1 MSPTELTLAAALLCV
16 VMPVGAQTTMEVS
29 EDMNEEI
36 KDAVNSQVTV
46 SEAIQRSLG
55 EIMKRVDSPEWKGE
69 QARLIEEIQDLT
81 GKRPAAGEED
91 SRESLVTRDRVIVFV
106 SSSMPLATLHNYAA
120 DLERVNGLMVF
131 RGMVGG
137 LKTVAPT
144 LELIA
149 NILRVKP
156 SCTGAKCVMRKTNVV
171 IDPILFRENAITRVP
186 AAVFVENMVL
196 QPYCERFTASDVPT
210 NARHVVYG
218 DLSLKGLLS
227 ELKRMSENSRVDAL
241 MRLL

>member
-1 MSPTELTLAAALLCV
+1 MCV
-16 VMPVGAQTTMEVS
+16 VLPVGAQTSIEVS
-29 EDMNEEI
+29 EDMKEEI
-36 KDAVNSQVTV
+36 KDTVNGQVAV
-46 SEAIQRSLG
+46 SEAIRQSLD
-55 EIMKRVDSPEWKGE
+55 EIMQRVDSPEWKNDH
-69 QARLIEEIQDLT
+69 ARLIEEIQGLT
-81 GKRPAAGEED
+81 GQWPATGKED
-91 SRESLVTRDRVIVFV
+91 DRESYEIQDRVIVFV
-106 SSSMPLATLHNYAA
+106 SSSMPPETLRNYAA

-149 NILRVKP
+149 NILRKSP
-156 SCTGAKCVMRKTNVV
+156 SCTGVKCVMRKTNVV
-171 IDPILFRENAITRVP
+171 IDPILFRENAISRVP
-186 AAVFVENMVL
+186 AAVFVEDMAL

-210 NARHVVYG
+210 DARHVVYG

-227 ELKRMSENSRVDAL
+227 ELKRMSKNPRVDAL